1 MPSYVIVGG
10 GLAALRGAEQLR
22 RSDADAEI
30 VMLSEETAPPY
41 DRPPL
46 SKEYLRGDWDLERI
60 TLTKG
65 QALTEQRI
73 DLRLGAR
80 VETIDAT
87 GHSVHLADGSS
98 LSYDKLLYATG
109 GRIRPLALPDAD
121 LAGVHYFRTLADA
134 DAIRAAASTGA
145 RAVIIGA
152 GFIGVELAASLAKL
166 GCQVTVLEVASY
178 IWSRFLD
185 EDLAGYIQHRC
196 EEQGVRF
203 LTSVQPTAIT
213 GAAGRV
219 AAVTYAGGE
228 APADLVCIGVGI
240 LPNVEL
246 AQAAGL
252 TVENG
257 VLVDEF
263 MQTSDP
269 DIYAAGDV
277 INYPDPIFKRRRRVE
292 HWGHA
297 EYTGALAAQNMT
309 GDRKPYDL
317 LSYVWSDVFDM
328 HLEFAGE
335 EKDYDQLT
343 LRGTLA
349 DGSFTVLYLKGGTLQ
364 AYLGV
369 NAPPRE
375 FRVLQRLI
383 REQTAI
389 PADKLDALQD
399 RASDLRALFS

>member
-1 MPSYVIVGG
+1 MATYVVVGG

-30 VMLSEETAPPY
+30 VMFSEETSPPY

-60 TLTKG
+60 TLAKG
-65 QALTEQRI
+65 DTLTEQRI
-73 DLRLGAR
+73 DLRLGTR
-80 VETIDAT
+80 VDAIDRAAHT
-87 GHSVHLADGSS
+87 VRLADGAIQR
-98 LSYDKLLYATG
+98 YDKLLYATG
-109 GRIRPLALPDAD
+109 GRIRELALPGTD
-121 LAGVHYFRTLADA
+121 LRGVHYFRTLADA
-134 DAIRAAASTGA
+134 DAIKAAAAPGTK
-145 RAVIIGA
+145 AVIIGA

-166 GCQVTVLEVASY
+166 GCEVTVLEVASY

-185 EDLAGYIQHRC
+185 EELATYIQRRC
-196 EEQGVRF
+196 EDQGVRF
-203 LTSVQPTAIT
+203 LTSVQPTAIH
-213 GAAGRV
+213 GAGGHVRGV
-219 AAVTYAGGE
+219 AYAGLE
-228 APADLVCIGVGI
+228 LPATLVCIGVGI

-246 AQAAGL
+246 AEAAGL
-252 TVENG
+252 QVQNG
-257 VLVDEF
+257 VVVDEY

-269 DIYAAGDV
+269 DIFAAGDIV
-277 INYPDPIFKRRRRVE
+277 NYPDPIFQKRRRVE

-297 EYTGALAAQNMT
+297 EYTGALAAQNMA
-309 GDRKPYDL
+309 GEHKPYDL

-335 EKDYDQLT
+335 EKDYDQMVI
-343 LRGTLA
+343 RGALA
-349 DGSFTVLYLKGGTLQ
+349 DGAFTVLYVKGGALQ

-383 REQTAI
+383 REQA
-389 PADKLDALQD
+389 PVADKLDGLRD
-399 RASDLRALFS
+399 RATDLRALFS

>member
-1 MPSYVIVGG
+1 MATYVVVGG

-30 VMLSEETAPPY
+30 VMFSEETSPPY

-60 TLTKG
+60 TLAKG
-65 QALTEQRI
+65 DTLTEQRI
-73 DLRLGAR
+73 DMRLGAR
-80 VETIDAT
+80 VEAIDCAAHT
-87 GHSVHLADGSS
+87 VRLADGAVQG
-98 LSYDKLLYATG
+98 YDKLLYATG
-109 GRIRPLALPDAD
+109 GRIRELALPGTG

-134 DAIRAAASTGA
+134 DAIKAAAAPGTK
-145 RAVIIGA
+145 AVIIGA

-166 GCQVTVLEVASY
+166 GCEVTVLEVTSY

-185 EDLAGYIQHRC
+185 EELATYIQGRC
-196 EEQGVRF
+196 QDQGVRF
-203 LTSVQPTAIT
+203 LTSMQPTAIN
-213 GAAGRV
+213 GDGGLVRSV
-219 AAVTYAGGE
+219 AYTGGE
-228 APADLVCIGVGI
+228 LPATLVCIGVGI

-246 AQAAGL
+246 AESAGL
-252 TVENG
+252 QVQNG
-257 VLVDEF
+257 VVVDEC
-263 MQTSDP
+263 MQTSNP
-269 DIYAAGDV
+269 DVFAAGDI
-277 INYPDPIFKRRRRVE
+277 INYPDPIFKKRRRVE

-297 EYTGALAAQNMT
+297 EYTGALAAQNMA
-309 GDRKPYDL
+309 GEHKPYDL

-335 EKDYDQLT
+335 EKDFDQMVI
-343 LRGTLA
+343 RGVLA
-349 DGSFTVLYLKGGTLQ
+349 DGAFTVLYLKGGALQ

-383 REQTAI
+383 REQAQV
-389 PADKLDALQD
+389 ADKLEGLRD
-399 RASDLRALFS
+399 RATDLRALFS